1 MLLTRNEDE
10 IPGIG
15 PLVGDGLHAWNTVLL
30 QPDCPFYVVRF
41 SIKDLDEWKV
51 NMFLVANEIRLA
63 GFCYSVAKD
72 HLRRIEDVTQLVT
85 RGSVTQQSCELTK
98 IGEIWEAEEPLDGE
112 TGCTTVLLLNDNGK
126 SVGSDSRSLDEVKI
140 RSKCFP
146 IKE

>member
-15 PLVGDGLHAWNTVLL
+15 PLVGDGLRAWNTVLL

-51 NMFLVANEIRLA
+51 NMFLVASEIRLA